1 MTIQVNITPTGRMS
15 LPADLRKRL
24 GLSDGG
30 AVFLE
35 ETADGVVL
43 RTAGQAVAHAR
54 AIAKRYTQSRNDEA
68 SVGRSGLL
76 VHDNRLDFNDRGN
89 IATGESGRGRQA
101 KGQGEGSEFGHDHA
115 PFSTLTAAVSGN
127 IAATVA

>member
-43 RTAGQAVAHAR
+43 RTAAQAVAHAR

-68 SVGRSGLL
+68 SAAA
-76 VHDNRLDFNDRGN
+76 F
-89 IATGESGRGRQA
+89 IAHRKTESG
-101 KGQGEGSEFGHDHA
+101 E
-115 PFSTLTAAVSGN
+115 
-127 IAATVA
+127 